1 MNTRFYNAKILIPL
15 ENHKFDIVTG
25 ELWVKG
31 DTICYIGDGK
41 TDGAADA
48 APSGISCLGP

>member
-48 APSGISCLGP
+48 APSGSSCLGP